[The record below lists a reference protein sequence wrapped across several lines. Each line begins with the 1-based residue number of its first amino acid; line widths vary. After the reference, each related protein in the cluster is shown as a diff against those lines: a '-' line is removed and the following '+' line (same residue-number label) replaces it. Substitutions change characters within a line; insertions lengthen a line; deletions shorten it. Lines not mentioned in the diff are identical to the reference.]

1 MRGRPES
8 QSTLYYDFDVERL
21 IPANHLLRALRAQ
34 ADAELKLL
42 SSRFTAAY
50 SQVGRPSIPPE
61 QLIKASLLQALYSIR
76 SERQLC
82 EQLAYN
88 FLFRWFVGLGPGAEA
103 WDATTFTKNRERFAE
118 HGLMQAFFEGTVA
131 AGITASAA
139 KCEEFSV
146 DGTLIR
152 SWASIKSLQRKDD
165 PDDPPDSNGW
175 QDFSG
180 EKRSN
185 ATHESRTDPEARLM
199 RKGNTGA
206 ALSHSLHFLME
217 HEAGVLTGVSVAA
230 ADGKSERAEA
240 LKHVRRLRRRFG
252 VQARSLAADKG
263 YDAGEFLLALESE
276 GVCPAVSVRERRI
289 IVKDEKSA
297 ARKRMARRQ
306 QTQRYRRGQK
316 ARKAI
321 EQIAGWMKE
330 IAGLRRARVVGRW
343 KIQLQAW
350 IAGAAYNLMR
360 LGRLRMA

>member
-8 QSTLYYDFDVERL
+8 QSTLDYDLDLERL
-21 IPANHLLRALRAQ
+21 VPASHPLRAIRLQ
-34 ADAELKLL
+34 ADAELKRL
-42 SSRFTAAY
+42 SPRFTAAY
-50 SQVGRPSIPPE
+50 SDTGRPSIPPE

-88 FLFRWFVGLGPGAEA
+88 MLFRWFVGLGLGAEA
-103 WDATTFTKNRERFAE
+103 WDPTTFTKNRERFAE
-118 HGLMQAFFEGTVA
+118 HGLLQAFFEGTVA
-131 AGITASAA
+131 TGIKSSAA

-152 SWASIKSLQRKDD
+152 SWASLKSFQRKDD
-165 PDDPPDSNGW
+165 RSDPPDSNSW
-175 QDFSG
+175 QSFSG

-185 ATHESRTDPEARLM
+185 ETHESRTDPEARMM
-199 RKGNTGA
+199 RKGNTA
-206 ALSHSLHFLME
+206 AFLSHSLHFMME
-217 HEAGVLTGVSVAA
+217 HDVGVLTGVSVAA
-230 ADGKSERAEA
+230 ADGKSEREEA
-240 LKHVRRLRRRFG
+240 LKHVKRLRRRFG
-252 VQARSLAADKG
+252 IETKSLAADKG
-263 YDAGEFLLALESE
+263 YDAGEFLLALEEE
-276 GVCPAVSVRERRI
+276 GVCPAVAVRERKI
-289 IVKDEKSA
+289 HVKDERSSA
-297 ARKRMARRQ
+297 RARMARRQ

-330 IAGLRRARVVGRW
+330 IAGLKRVRVVGRW

-360 LGRLRMA
+360 QGSLRVA